1 MNQLIKTFSTS
12 IGKKTLMAVTGLS
25 FCLFLMVHLAGNLTV
40 YCGEET
46 LNSYVEHLH
55 SLGVILKI
63 AECGLIAF
71 AAIHILTGLLL
82 FFQNFK
88 ARPMRYEMDKKAG
101 GSTLGSSTMPYSGI
115 IILSF
120 VLIHLVGFYI
130 AHTTNRTIFG
140 TLEYI
145 FSNPAFVL
153 IYVFAVMT
161 IFIHVKHG
169 FWSAFQTLGANHPK
183 YNFAIKSL
191 SIILSLLVLI
201 GFGFIPIYFSL
212 II

>member
-82 FFQNFK
+82 
-88 ARPMRYEMDKKAG
+88 
-101 GSTLGSSTMPYSGI
+101 
-115 IILSF
+115 
-120 VLIHLVGFYI
+120 LVGFYI